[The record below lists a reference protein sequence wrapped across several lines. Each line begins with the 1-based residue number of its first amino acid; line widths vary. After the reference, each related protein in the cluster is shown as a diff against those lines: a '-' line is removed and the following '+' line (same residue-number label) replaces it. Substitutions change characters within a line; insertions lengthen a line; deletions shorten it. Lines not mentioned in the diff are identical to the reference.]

1 MDRSL
6 LALLLHR
13 QRCCCFRPNRY
24 CCEGDDPLEA
34 DAGAVVVAAAAND
47 SIVAVAVVVADYC
60 CTLADRAREWI
71 AGRLARCP
79 TVPSCRR
86 NYSPPVA
93 DATDWDVV
101 GRPPPLAIAVPEGV
115 VYSEQF

>member
-1 MDRSL
+1 MNGSI
-6 LALLLHR
+6 
-13 QRCCCFRPNRY
+13 
-24 CCEGDDPLEA
+24 
-34 DAGAVVVAAAAND
+34 VAAAA
-47 SIVAVAVVVADYC
+47 AAADYC

-71 AGRLARCP
+71 AGRSARCP
-79 TVPSCRR
+79 TVPSYRR

-101 GRPPPLAIAVPEGV
+101 GRLPPLAIAVQEGV